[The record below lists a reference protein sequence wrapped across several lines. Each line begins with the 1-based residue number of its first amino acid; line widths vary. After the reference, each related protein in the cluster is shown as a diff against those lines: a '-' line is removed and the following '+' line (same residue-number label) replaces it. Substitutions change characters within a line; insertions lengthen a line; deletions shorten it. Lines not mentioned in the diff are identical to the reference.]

1 MKKLS
6 IKWRLTIFS
15 AISIF
20 IIFIICNLIQ
30 LIFLHIYNV
39 DQEEDLLKERSEVIT
54 SLISER
60 VKADNRNDQL
70 MIPEDFFEN
79 LIEDHEMIRIIDYR
93 GHEIYYIA
101 EDFPSFRDRELENG
115 FSRLQEKDDDYL
127 VLKQPIEINDFHGII
142 EIGKNVEMFDDF
154 MEQVVWVLLFG
165 TVLSLVL
172 SVIGGQLL
180 ARKFL
185 APLTVMTKT
194 MMKIEDEHFQ
204 ERIPV
209 MNTKDEFSQF
219 CNIFN
224 SMMDRIEVSMEQQK
238 RFVEDA
244 SHDLRTPL
252 AIILGHLS
260 LIQRWGKNDKR
271 VLEKSIQTSIKE
283 TNRVIELTN
292 RLLQLTH
299 IDKLEEEEIDNS
311 IRCNVTSILDEISN
325 DYELIHQHIN
335 ISINNSLGEKPF
347 VAIQEEQLKQVLII
361 LFDNAIKY
369 SGDDK
374 KIIVTLETQQQK
386 CKIEIIDNGYGI
398 SNEDLPYIFDRF
410 YRVDKA
416 RSRELGGTGLGL
428 SIAKD
433 IIQKYNGEI
442 SAESKLGKGTTITII
457 LPFSK

>member
-30 LIFLHIYNV
+30 LLLMRIYNV
-39 DQEEDLLKERSEVIT
+39 DQEEDLLKERSEVI
-54 SLISER
+54 SSFISER
-60 VKADNRNDQL
+60 VNFDNGNHQL
-70 MIPEDFFEN
+70 LIPENFFEN
-79 LIEDHEMIRIIDYR
+79 LIEDHEMIRIMDDR
-93 GHEIYYIA
+93 GREIYYIA
-101 EDFPSFRDRELENG
+101 EDFPSFRDREVENG

-127 VLKQPIEINDFHGII
+127 VLKQSIEIHDFHGTL

-154 MEQVVWVLLFG
+154 MEQVIWVLLFG

-194 MMKIEDEHFQ
+194 MMKIEDQHFQ

-209 MNTKDEFSQF
+209 MDTKDEFSQLS
-219 CNIFN
+219 NIFN

-244 SHDLRTPL
+244 SHELRTPL

-299 IDKLEEEEIDNS
+299 MDKLEEEIDHS
-311 IRCNVTSILDEISN
+311 IQCNVTSILDEICN
-325 DYELIHQHIN
+325 DYELIHQHLN
-335 ISINNSLGEKPF
+335 ISINNGMDSELLLS
-347 VAIQEEQLKQVLII
+347 ISEEQLKQVLII
-361 LFDNAIKY
+361 IFDNAIKY
-369 SGDDK
+369 SGEDK
-374 KIIVTLETQQQK
+374 KINVTLGTQQQK
-386 CKIEIIDNGYGI
+386 CKIAIKDNGYGI

-433 IIQKYNGEI
+433 IIQKYKGEI
-442 SAESKLGKGTTITII
+442 SAESKLGEGTTITIV
-457 LPFSK
+457 LPISN